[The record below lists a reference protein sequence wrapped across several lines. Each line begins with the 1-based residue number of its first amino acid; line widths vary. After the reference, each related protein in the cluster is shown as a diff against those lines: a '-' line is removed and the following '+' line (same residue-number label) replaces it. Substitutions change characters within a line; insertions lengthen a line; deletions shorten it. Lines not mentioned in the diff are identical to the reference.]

1 MPLTLATPAQLRN
14 HLQNADLDEQ
24 AAAQAIA
31 SASALVRAVARQQF
45 DFVTG
50 DTVTIPGGQRELVL
64 PQRPVVVDTGHP
76 LTVVELGDVD
86 AAGVTAVAGRDFRRV
101 GSRLIKAN
109 RSRFNAHIGAE
120 HIAWPP
126 GIWAPW
132 VQVTYSHGYATD
144 ADVPA
149 ELTAVVLDA
158 AATYASNPEGLRA
171 IALDGEVTL
180 TYGTESLRAPQSLV
194 DDLRAR
200 LRGIGVRRGGAFTVT
215 PG

>member
-1 MPLTLATPAQLRN
+1 MPVTLATTAQLRD

-24 AAAQAIA
+24 AAARAIA
-31 SASALVRAVARQQF
+31 SASALVRAVARQSF
-45 DFVTG
+45 DFVAG
-50 DTVTIPGGQRELVL
+50 DTVTLAGGEREIVL
-64 PQRPVVVDTGHP
+64 PQRPVIVNGGNP

-86 AAGVTAVAGRDFRRV
+86 ATGVPAVEGRHFRRV

-109 RSRFNAHIGAE
+109 RSRHNAFIGAE

-126 GIWAPW
+126 GLWAPW

-149 ELTAVVLDA
+149 ELTTVVLDT

-171 IALDGEVTL
+171 ISLDGEVTL
-180 TYGTESLRAPQSLV
+180 TYGTESLQAPKDLV
-194 DDLRAR
+194 DNLRAR
-200 LRGIGVRRGGAFTVT
+200 LRGIGVRRGGAFSVT